1 MPNTNTNSSVISSVE
16 YIRWTDSSD
25 MDIVYVGVMTK
36 ECDDTITFLTKS
48 GEMTI
53 PKMDGHFELASREDF
68 DNSVGPVVKEEKTVV
83 VEGNSKM
90 AQATRIFQEMSVD
103 PTVRRIDIINAFV
116 AQLGIKQAH
125 ASTYHQTIKVK
136 LTK

>member
-1 MPNTNTNSSVISSVE
+1 MPNSINSVISSVE
-16 YIRWTDSSD
+16 YVRWTDSSD
-25 MDIVYVGVMTK
+25 MEVVYVGVMTK
-36 ECDDTITFLTKS
+36 ECPDTITFLTKS

-53 PKMDGHFELASREDF
+53 PKMDGHFEMATREDF
-68 DNSVGPVVKEEKTVV
+68 DNSTGPVAKVESAVV

-90 AQATRIFQEMSVD
+90 AQATRIFIEMSAD
-103 PTVRRIDIINAFV
+103 PKNRRIDIINAFV
-116 AQLGIKQAH
+116 SQLGIKSAH